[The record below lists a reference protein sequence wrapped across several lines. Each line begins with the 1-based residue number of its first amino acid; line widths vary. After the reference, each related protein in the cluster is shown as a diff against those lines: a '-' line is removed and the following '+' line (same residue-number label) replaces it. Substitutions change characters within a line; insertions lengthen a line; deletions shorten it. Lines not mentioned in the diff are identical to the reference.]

1 MVMVPCPGLSC
12 GSVKHAKSSIS
23 FCCCAAAMLFK
34 AVLFLF
40 FFSSPDGGE
49 RIGNLGKGISIS
61 ISPRIGRDR
70 RSQWLSAGLSPWYNG
85 ASRLSRASR
94 RSLIQRKARIFRR
107 FSADPEPHDP
117 SGCQQRRGLERTV
130 VNDGNVRVRAHDSS
144 TIGTDAQE
152 VSNGHKYVH
161 GSDLSHP
168 IGHRSCYA
176 EDHVAAGCSSPD
188 RVDGQHCG
196 SARRGRDA
204 ERIFCLSST

>member
-34 AVLFLF
+34 AVLF

-168 IGHRSCYA
+168 IGHRSCYT